1 MTNQIMETT
10 VQINHPNELL
20 TNGSVPD
27 DNAATTHKV
36 SLTSTNANY
45 TNSNILP
52 SNQDKNLSSN
62 TDKETRLQS
71 QEDTSTTIDSTDVID
86 R

>member
-10 VQINHPNELL
+10 VQINQPNESL
-20 TNGSVPD
+20 TNGSVLD
-27 DNAATTHKV
+27 DNAATTHKMSV
-36 SLTSTNANY
+36 TSTNANY
-45 TNSNILP
+45 TNSNIP

-62 TDKETRLQS
+62 RNKETRLQG

>member
-10 VQINHPNELL
+10 VQINHPSESL
-20 TNGSVPD
+20 TNGSVLD
-27 DNAATTHKV
+27 DNAATTHKMSV
-36 SLTSTNANY
+36 TSINANY
-45 TNSNILP
+45 TNSNIP

-62 TDKETRLQS
+62 RNKETRLQG

>member
-10 VQINHPNELL
+10 VQINQPNESL
-20 TNGSVPD
+20 TNGSVLD
-27 DNAATTHKV
+27 DNAATTHKMSV
-36 SLTSTNANY
+36 TSTNANY
-45 TNSNILP
+45 TNSNTIP

-62 TDKETRLQS
+62 TNKETRLQD
-71 QEDTSTTIDSTDVID
+71 EDTSTTRDSTDVID

>member
-10 VQINHPNELL
+10 VQINYPNESL
-20 TNGSVPD
+20 TNGAVLG

-36 SLTSTNANY
+36 SVTSTNANY
-45 TNSNILP
+45 TNSNIIP

-62 TDKETRLQS
+62 TNKETRLQG

>member
-10 VQINHPNELL
+10 VQINHHNESL
-20 TNGSVPD
+20 TNGAVLD
-27 DNAATTHKV
+27 DNAATTHKMSV
-36 SLTSTNANY
+36 TPTNANY
-45 TNSNILP
+45 TNSNIIP

-62 TDKETRLQS
+62 TNKDTRLQG